1 MKIGVKP
8 GAHFG
13 LRYCRL
19 RTTLFG
25 LQVGVQKGG
34 SLPKI
39 GIRPAIDGRRKG
51 VRESLENQTMEMA
64 KTAAKF
70 LDEHLRH
77 PNGLPVECV
86 ISDTWEEVL
95 RKPSPSERRSLSA
108 NRAAEPQVVID
119 SIERNLDKPVSR
131 TAPTLLSRLA
141 SPGIAFPCEC
151 RRFAGDRK
159 SPFQ

>member
-1 MKIGVKP
+1 
-8 GAHFG
+8 
-13 LRYCRL
+13 
-19 RTTLFG
+19 
-25 LQVGVQKGG
+25 
-34 SLPKI
+34 
-39 GIRPAIDGRRKG
+39 
-51 VRESLENQTMEMA
+51 MEMA

-95 RKPSPSERRSLSA
+95 RKPCPSKRRSLSA
-108 NRAAEPQVVID
+108 NRAAEPQVVIE